1 MSKKIERSALVNY
14 TTAQMYDLVS
24 DIEAYPEFMD
34 GCSDARILGEESDS
48 VIARLDITKGGLHQT
63 FTTRNCLVRPHSIK
77 MELVSGPFRV
87 FRGLWQFDALD
98 DESCKVSFTLE
109 YEFSNFLIG
118 LAAGPLINSMI
129 EEQVTAVCRRAET
142 VYGGK

>member
-14 TTAQMYDLVS
+14 SAAQMYDLVS
-24 DIEAYPEFMD
+24 DIETYPDFMD
-34 GCSDARILGEESDS
+34 GCADARILGEEDDS
-48 VIARLDITKGGLHQT
+48 VIARLDIAKGGLHQS
-63 FTTRNCLVRPHSIK
+63 FTTRNWLVRPHSIK
-77 MELVSGPFRV
+77 MELVSGPFKV

-98 DESCKVSFTLE
+98 EESCKVSFRLD

-118 LAAGPLINSMI
+118 MAAGPLINGMI

-142 VYGGK
+142 IYGGK

>member
-14 TTAQMYDLVS
+14 STAQMYDLVS

-34 GCSDARILGEESDS
+34 GCTDAKILDQESDS
-48 VIARLDITKGGLHQT
+48 VIARLDIAKGGLHQS
-63 FTTRNCLVRPHSIK
+63 FTTCNRLVRPHSIK
-77 MELVSGPFRV
+77 MELVSGPFKI

-98 DESCKVSFTLE
+98 EESSKVSFKLE

-118 LAAGPLINSMI
+118 LAAGPLINNMI
-129 EEQVTAVCRRAET
+129 EDQVTAVCRRAEM